1 MEFSRQEYWSG
12 WPFPSP
18 GHLPHPGIKI
28 RSLALQADSL
38 PSEPPE
44 SISSVQFSSVQS
56 LSRVRL
62 FATPWTAA
70 CQASLSITNSWS
82 LLWDSCPL
90 SQWCHPTISS
100 MCLCWVLAAACR
112 LCFPTRD
119 RTQASC
125 IGSNESQPL
134 DHQGS
139 PHQNPWQFTSKDL
152 SLQEVY
158 MLMNGDR

>member
-1 MEFSRQEYWSG
+1 MTSWTAAHQAPRSMEFSRQEYWSG

-18 GHLPHPGIKI
+18 GDLPHLEIKP

-44 SISSVQFSSVQS
+44 SISSVQFSSVTQS
-56 LSRVRL
+56 CLTL
-62 FATPWTAA
+62 FDPIDCSMPGLPVHHQLPEST
-70 CQASLSITNSWS
+70 QK
-82 LLWDSCPL
+82 SCPL

-100 MCLCWVLAAACR
+100 IWLCWVLVAACR

-119 RTQASC
+119 GSQASC
-125 IGSNESQPL
+125 IGSNKSQPL

-139 PHQNPWQFTSKDL
+139 PHQNP
-152 SLQEVY
+152 
-158 MLMNGDR
+158 